1 MPANQPVETR
11 SGKKVGK
18 EREAVSLQKGAPK
31 RSQVYNFS
39 KKGHWVINNMDIIKK
54 IVALQKWQRTLE
66 SGVGAKTFCF
76 L

>member
-1 MPANQPVETR
+1 MPANQRVETR

-18 EREAVSLQKGAPK
+18 EREVVSLQKGAPK

-54 IVALQKWQRTLE
+54 IVALQNDRAL
-66 SGVGAKTFCF
+66 
-76 L
+76 